1 MTAISTTAIRTVAAP
16 AGLADAGRQPRY
28 RLAAAALAA
37 AGAGFAIYP
46 AVRPFSDE
54 TSLRGAAAFA
64 STRWL
69 VAHSTAMI
77 AFVLL
82 ALGLSG
88 VAARLHQTA
97 AGRRARLG
105 AVLAAAGAGLTLP
118 YYGAETF
125 GLHAAGQQALR
136 RGDARLL
143 TSLTDAIRWQEGIWF
158 ITTGLLLV
166 AAGAIIIAW
175 AIWGSRSLARYA
187 SIPLA
192 AGFAL
197 YLPQFT
203 VGQPVRVAH
212 GLLIAA
218 GGLLLAWNLAR
229 RTERRHA

>member
-1 MTAISTTAIRTVAAP
+1 MAATPTTATRAATP
-16 AGLADAGRQPRY
+16 AGLNGARRHPRY

-54 TSLRGAAAFA
+54 TSLRGATAFA
-64 STRWL
+64 SARWL

-88 VAARLHQTA
+88 VAAALQATA
-97 AGRRARLG
+97 AARRARLG

-118 YYGAETF
+118 YYGAEAF

-136 RGDARLL
+136 RGDAQLL
-143 TSLTDAIRWQEGIWF
+143 TSLTSAIRWQQGIWF
-158 ITTGLLLV
+158 ITAGLLLV

-175 AIWGSRSLARYA
+175 AIWASRSPARYA
-187 SIPLA
+187 GIPLA

-203 VGQPVRVAH
+203 ADQPVRVAH

-218 GGLLLAWNLAR
+218 GSLLLAWNLVR
-229 RTERRHA
+229 RTERRYA

>member
-1 MTAISTTAIRTVAAP
+1 MTATPTTATRAATP
-16 AGLADAGRQPRY
+16 AGLAGARRQPRY

-82 ALGLSG
+82 ALGLFG
-88 VAARLHQTA
+88 VAARLRQTA
-97 AGRRARLG
+97 TARRARLG

-136 RGDARLL
+136 RGDAQLL

-166 AAGAIIIAW
+166 AAGAIAIAW
-175 AIWGSRSLARYA
+175 AIWASRSLARYA
-187 SIPLA
+187 GIPLA

-203 VGQPVRVAH
+203 AGQPVRVAH

-218 GGLLLAWNLAR
+218 AGLLLAWHLAR
-229 RTERRHA
+229 RTGPDRA